1 MDSGHIDG
9 TDPIPV
15 VLRSYDM
22 AYKYRLDGSALSG
35 GVSEKCFTL
44 MAFAVRVP
52 RIPNPNLWYPIAH
65 SLVTR
70 RNRKVRSPESHQAC
84 NIGAESLVA
93 EKGRVPNAGFWQKI
107 MPLQEGLRILHY
119 DDDTL
124 GRIRR
129 TYSFT

>member
-9 TDPIPV
+9 IDPIPV

-84 NIGAESLVA
+84 NIGAESWWLRRG
-93 EKGRVPNAGFWQKI
+93 EFQMLDFGR
-107 MPLQEGLRILHY
+107 R
-119 DDDTL
+119 
-124 GRIRR
+124 
-129 TYSFT
+129 